1 MAFFFE
7 AAQNNRMT
15 VHKKHAFLRFLY
27 NRLREEHL
35 AWRIMFREE
44 WVSLVVLALGVVL
57 ILFVT
62 RPFPPRTVTLAV
74 GQPGSTYELLGKR
87 YQEYF
92 AREGVA
98 LTLVNTAGSRESIA
112 EADDAGS
119 PINGGFLLGGVA
131 HKGDFPHLVSLG
143 SVQYVPLWFFYRGP
157 PFSGSD
163 AVSYFRGKPIA
174 IGTEGSGTELLLT
187 RILAMRGINIEK
199 SDSSNFRRLLHAD
212 AVEQLLDGRIEAMAI
227 ADGIDS
233 PTIQNLLTHP
243 EIHIFDFAYADAYVK
258 RMPYLEMVTIPRGS
272 LDLVKLDPPNDI
284 HMIASTITLLVEKT
298 MHPALQLLFL
308 QATENISEESDSF
321 FGRIDQFPAYIDK
334 SIPLSPV
341 AERYFSKGA
350 PWLTGALPFWLVNY
364 IDRMWLLVL
373 GVFAIVLPLFRLVPN
388 YRLFRSRQL
397 ISDAYDELK
406 MIEERMFAAT
416 SVEQLRYL
424 ADRIDTLDAE
434 LGDVWVSSDE
444 TNRFYTMKSALGL
457 VRREISTRIE
467 TMGARL

>member
-1 MAFFFE
+1 MAFFLWPV
-7 AAQNNRMT
+7 QNTKMT
-15 VHKKHAFLRFLY
+15 VRKKHAFLRFLR

-44 WVSLVVLALGVVL
+44 WISLLVLAFGVVL
-57 ILFVT
+57 ILFFT
-62 RPFPPRTVTLAV
+62 RPLPPRTVTIAV
-74 GQPGSTYELLGKR
+74 GQPGSSYELLGKR

-92 AREGVA
+92 AREGVT
-98 LTLVNTAGSRESIA
+98 LKLVNTAGSRESIV

-119 PINGGFLLGGVA
+119 PINAGFLLGGIA
-131 HKGDFPHLVSLG
+131 HKGDFPRLVSLG
-143 SVQYVPLWFFYRGP
+143 SVQYVPLWFFYRGAQ
-157 PFSGSD
+157 FTGSD

-174 IGTEGSGTELLLT
+174 IGMEGSGTELLLT
-187 RILAMRGINIEK
+187 RILAMRGIKIDN
-199 SDSSNFRRLLHAD
+199 SDQTNFRRLSHAE
-212 AVEQLLDGRIEAMAI
+212 ATQELLDGKIEAMAI

-233 PTIQNLLTHP
+233 PTVQNLLTHP

-258 RMPYLEMVTIPRGS
+258 RMPYLEMVMIPRGS
-272 LDLVKLDPPNDI
+272 LNLVKLDPPNDI

-308 QATENISEESDSF
+308 QATDDISEESDAF
-321 FGRIDQFPAYIDK
+321 FGRTDQFPAYIDK

-341 AERYFSKGA
+341 ADRYFDKGS
-350 PWLTGALPFWLVNY
+350 PWLTGYLPFWLVNY

-397 ISDAYDELK
+397 ISDAYDEIK
-406 MIEERMFAAT
+406 VIEERMYAAT
-416 SVEQLRYL
+416 SVEELQYL
-424 ADRIDTLDAE
+424 AERVDALDAE

-444 TNRFYTMKSALGL
+444 TNRFYTMKSAIGL
-457 VRREISTRIE
+457 VRREIHSRIE
-467 TMGARL
+467 SMMTAR